1 MLRLFLY
8 MKFYTYILYSSALD
22 SFYIGYTS
30 MEIDER
36 IKKHNTNH
44 TKGLLEEQRIG
55 CVYILKNTKPKKKRT
70 QENEKL
76 KQRNQENI
84 LKI

>member
-1 MLRLFLY
+1 MSRSQSLDLMLRLFLY

-55 CVYILKNTKPKKKRT
+55 CVFFQKLNSKKYRKNNT
-70 QENEKL
+70 
-76 KQRNQENI
+76 
-84 LKI
+84 